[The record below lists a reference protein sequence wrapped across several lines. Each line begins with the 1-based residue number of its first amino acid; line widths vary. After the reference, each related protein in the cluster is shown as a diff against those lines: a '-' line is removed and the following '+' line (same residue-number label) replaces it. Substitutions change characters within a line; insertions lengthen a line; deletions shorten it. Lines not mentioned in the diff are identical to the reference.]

1 MVQSHVRGAPAAR
14 RNGRRRISSVNARQ
28 PITIVGGGLAGLTLG
43 IGLRERG
50 VPVAVFEAGT
60 YPRHRVCGEFISGR
74 GLALL
79 QQGELNEVLAQAGG
93 RVARTVQFFL
103 GNRSF
108 PIRPLPRPALCLS
121 RYSLDALLA
130 DKFRQLGGD
139 LRCGTRRADTAHSQG
154 VVRASGRR
162 VQAEQG
168 GSRWFGLK
176 AHTRNV
182 ALQADLEMHFSAN
195 SYVGLCRL
203 PDDEVN
209 VCGLFRRTRTD
220 APLPQNAVERLCV
233 ESSEVLSERLR
244 QAGWDKQ
251 SFCSVGG
258 LPFRAALE
266 TAPAE
271 CCIGDALAMIP
282 PVTGNGMSMAFESA
296 RLALGPLM
304 DYAEGRVDWERARQ
318 TIAHSCRAMFGP
330 RLFLASRLHAMLFQ
344 TTVRSLL
351 LPPVLSSDFLWRLFF
366 RFTR

>member
-1 MVQSHVRGAPAAR
+1 M
-14 RNGRRRISSVNARQ
+14 NARQ

-43 IGLRERG
+43 ISLRQRG
-50 VPVAVFEAGT
+50 VPVSVLEAGN

-93 RVARTVQFFL
+93 RIAQIVQFFV

-108 PIRPLPRPALCLS
+108 SVRPLPRPALCLS
-121 RYSLDALLA
+121 RFSLDALLA
-130 DKFRQLGGD
+130 KKFQQLGGD
-139 LRCGTRRADTAHSQG
+139 LRCETRWADTSQSWG

-162 VQAEQG
+162 AQTEQG

-176 AHTRNV
+176 AHARNV
-182 ALQADLEMHFSAN
+182 PLQADLEMHFAAN

-203 PDDEVN
+203 PDGEIN
-209 VCGLFRRTRTD
+209 ICGLFRRTRTD
-220 APLPQNAVERLCV
+220 APLPRNAVERLCV

-244 QAGWDKQ
+244 DAQWDDE

-258 LPFRAALE
+258 LPFRGTLE
-266 TAPAE
+266 SNRAE

-282 PVTGNGMSMAFESA
+282 PVTGNGMSVAFESA
-296 RLALGPLM
+296 RLALGPLTE
-304 DYAEGRVDWERARQ
+304 YAEGRLDWERARQ
-318 TIAHSCRAMFGP
+318 TIAHSCRAAFGS
-330 RLFLASRLHAMLFQ
+330 RLLLASCLHAMLFQ
-344 TTVRSLL
+344 KKVRSLL
-351 LPPVLSSDFLWRLFF
+351 LPGVLSSDLLWRLFF